1 MMDISNPHYCPD
13 LLHELLFWWRLFN
26 LRIRG
31 VLKNKSMIMIKIV
44 MVMISS
50 IIIMTIKKFGIMDL
64 KEEIISWTTFEF
76 RF

>member
-1 MMDISNPHYCPD
+1 MDISNPPFCPD